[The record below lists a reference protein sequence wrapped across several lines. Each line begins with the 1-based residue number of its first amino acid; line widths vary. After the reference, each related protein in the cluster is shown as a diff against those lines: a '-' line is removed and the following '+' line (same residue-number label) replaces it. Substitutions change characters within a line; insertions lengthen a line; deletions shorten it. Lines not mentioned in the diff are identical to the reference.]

1 MAVVAVFN
9 RKGGVGKTTT
19 AVNIAAGIALH
30 GRRTLLVDL
39 DPQGSA
45 GRALDVEVAD
55 GRGSSALFAA
65 KGKPVVAY
73 PAHEALFR
81 LGVLPADPQLLLL

>member
-1 MAVVAVFN
+1 VYPWDPPGRFTDGTASLPESPAMGVVAVVN

-19 AVNIAAGIALH
+19 AVSVAAALALTGH
-30 GRRTLLVDL
+30 RTLLVDL

-45 GRALDVEVAD
+45 GRSLAIDVAD

-65 KGKPVVAY
+65 KG
-73 PAHEALFR
+73 
-81 LGVLPADPQLLLL
+81 